1 MVKLINE
8 YGITVTPSHVY
19 KCDTKED
26 FANIPSPCFG
36 DVAYVIHGEDGG
48 EVYIY
53 DSNSEWVLQ

>member
-48 EVYIY
+48 EGDGSKYP
-53 DSNSEWVLQ
+53 

>member
-26 FANIPSPCFG
+26 FANIPSLAL
-36 DVAYVIHGEDGG
+36 VM
-48 EVYIY
+48 
-53 DSNSEWVLQ
+53 SLM